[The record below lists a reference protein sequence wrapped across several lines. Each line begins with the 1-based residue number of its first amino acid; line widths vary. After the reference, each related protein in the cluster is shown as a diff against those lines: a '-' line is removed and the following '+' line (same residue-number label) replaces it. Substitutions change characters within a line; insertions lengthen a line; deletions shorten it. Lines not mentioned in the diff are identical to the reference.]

1 MSTHNSTRSH
11 YNYWPGI
18 PPVVP
23 LEAELTLRPYSVI
36 TTTAT
41 RLPHAIDQHIHKSP
55 GDFSPGLVPTA
66 EDRGFEPL
74 RDCSQHAFQACDIG
88 R

>member
-1 MSTHNSTRSH
+1 MGVVGVVKFAYAQVRKTAIFELEYRQIFMQAFALAH
-11 YNYWPGI
+11 I
-18 PPVVP
+18 PTCNKGPQ
-23 LEAELTLRPYSVI
+23 PYL
-36 TTTAT
+36 AG
-41 RLPHAIDQHIHKSP
+41 A
-55 GDFSPGLVPTA
+55 FTA

>member
-1 MSTHNSTRSH
+1 MGVGGVAKCAYGRARKSAIFELEHRQIFMQAFALAHIPTHNKRT
-11 YNYWPGI
+11 P
-18 PPVVP
+18 
-23 LEAELTLRPYSVI
+23 
-36 TTTAT
+36 T
-41 RLPHAIDQHIHKSP
+41 RLA
-55 GDFSPGLVPTA
+55 GVLTA

>member
-1 MSTHNSTRSH
+1 MDSHDICTHRLGYNTLCLSRVFLIIRRLVEFVRSGRTVLAKRT
-11 YNYWPGI
+11 P
-18 PPVVP
+18 
-23 LEAELTLRPYSVI
+23 
-36 TTTAT
+36 T
-41 RLPHAIDQHIHKSP
+41 RLV
-55 GDFSPGLVPTA
+55 GVLTA

>member
-1 MSTHNSTRSH
+1 MNPVMSTHNSTRSH

-41 RLPHAIDQHIHKSP
+41 RLPHAID
-55 GDFSPGLVPTA
+55 GLRVKKCVRN
-66 EDRGFEPL
+66 RGFSRIDL
-74 RDCSQHAFQACDIG
+74 
-88 R
+88 

>member
-1 MSTHNSTRSH
+1 MNPVMSTHNSTRSH

-41 RLPHAIDQHIHKSP
+41 RLPHAIDTKALAISHQGLCQLRRI
-55 GDFSPGLVPTA
+55 GDLNP
-66 EDRGFEPL
+66 
-74 RDCSQHAFQACDIG
+74 
-88 R
+88 

>member
-1 MSTHNSTRSH
+1 MLKREKRPFLSLSIGKLFCKRLHEPHIPTHNKRT
-11 YNYWPGI
+11 P
-18 PPVVP
+18 
-23 LEAELTLRPYSVI
+23 
-36 TTTAT
+36 T
-41 RLPHAIDQHIHKSP
+41 RLV
-55 GDFSPGLVPTA
+55 GVLTA

>member
-1 MSTHNSTRSH
+1 MGVGSAVKFAYAQARKSAIFELEHKQTLMQVFARPRIPMHNK
-11 YNYWPGI
+11 
-18 PPVVP
+18 
-23 LEAELTLRPYSVI
+23 RPQPYL
-36 TTTAT
+36 AG
-41 RLPHAIDQHIHKSP
+41 A
-55 GDFSPGLVPTA
+55 FTA